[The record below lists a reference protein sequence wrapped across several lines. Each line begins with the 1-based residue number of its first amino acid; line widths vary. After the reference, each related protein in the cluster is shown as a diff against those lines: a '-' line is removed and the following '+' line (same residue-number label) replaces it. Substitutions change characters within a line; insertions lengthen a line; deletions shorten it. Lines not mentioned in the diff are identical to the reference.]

1 MTITVTALTPTKSHV
16 AGGEEITIT
25 GGFTLGITYLV
36 YVGTAPCY
44 GGKYGDGYSSVC
56 YTAGQIKA
64 VLPPL
69 AKGSY
74 TVTVYSATDLGSI
87 AGLLIYERSFFDQMF
102 ELRRKWPQ
110 WYATG
115 PRDVNS
121 EPAQ

>member
-1 MTITVTALTPTKSHV
+1 MTIAVTAFSPTKGHV
-16 AGGEEITIT
+16 AGGEEITIA
-25 GGFTLGITYLV
+25 GGFTVGTSYLV
-36 YVGTAPCY
+36 YVGTDLCY

-74 TVTVYSATDLGSI
+74 TVYVYSATDLGSL
-87 AGLLIYERSFFDQMF
+87 AGLQIFERTFYDQMF
-102 ELRRKWPQ
+102 ELRRKWPA

-115 PRDVNS
+115 PRDLNS